1 MANSSIT
8 FSWYDESANTTDIY
22 VHEFSQANYDRI
34 IEAGRRTFGTMNA
47 ETMTLEIASKNK
59 ARKETSKESVRLW
72 KDRARQSEIIVAEQ
86 GVAANVPPI
95 DSTEV

>member
-34 IEAGRRTFGTMNA
+34 IEAGRYAFGTMNA
-47 ETMTLEIASKNK
+47 QTMLMELVSKNK
-59 ARKETSKESVRLW
+59 ARKQTCKESVQIW
-72 KDRARQSEIIVAEQ
+72 KDRARQLEISLATANT
-86 GVAANVPPI
+86 AANIPPI

>member
-8 FSWYDESANTTDIY
+8 FSWYDEEANTTDIY
-22 VHEFSQANYDRI
+22 VHEFNQTNYDRV
-34 IEAGRRTFGTMNA
+34 IEAGRRHYGSMNA
-47 ETMTLEIASKNK
+47 ETMLLELASKNK
-59 ARKETSKESVRLW
+59 ARKEASKDAVRVW

>member
-34 IEAGRRTFGTMNA
+34 IEAGRRIFGTMNA
-47 ETMTLEIASKNK
+47 ETMTLELASRNK
-59 ARKETSKESVRLW
+59 SRKETSKESVRIW
-72 KDRARQSEIIVAEQ
+72 KDRAREQEIIVAQ
-86 GVAANVPPI
+86 NGVAANIPPV
-95 DSTEV
+95 DSTEL